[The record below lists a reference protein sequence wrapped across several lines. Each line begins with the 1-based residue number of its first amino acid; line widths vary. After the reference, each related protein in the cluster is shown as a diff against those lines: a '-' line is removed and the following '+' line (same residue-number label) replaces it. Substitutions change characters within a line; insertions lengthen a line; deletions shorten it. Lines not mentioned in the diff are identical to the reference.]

1 MLSTTQEVSQLL
13 RAWSGGDQA
22 ACDQLM
28 PLVYDE
34 LRQMA
39 KRYMNRENPGHT
51 LQTTALIH
59 EAYLKLVEQKD
70 AHWQNRAHFFGVA
83 AKAMRHILVDY
94 ARTKHAAKRGG
105 EKLLVSLDEAA
116 TVAAE
121 RAAEVVALDD
131 ALTSLATVD
140 ARKCQVVEMRY
151 FGGLTVEETAAVLQ
165 VSPETVARD
174 WRLARA
180 WLLHELSP
188 Q

>member
-1 MLSTTQEVSQLL
+1 
-13 RAWSGGDQA
+13 
-22 ACDQLM
+22 
-28 PLVYDE
+28 
-34 LRQMA
+34 
-39 KRYMNRENPGHT
+39 
-51 LQTTALIH
+51 
-59 EAYLKLVEQKD
+59 
-70 AHWQNRAHFFGVA
+70 
-83 AKAMRHILVDY
+83 MRHILVDY

-131 ALTSLATVD
+131 ALTSLAAVD
-140 ARKCQVVEMRY
+140 TRKCQVVEMRY

-174 WRLARA
+174 WRMARA